1 MKIKYKNI
9 TLSAGVPFFAVC
21 AFFLAGEMRLN
32 FAYAMIFS
40 ALHETGHILALLFFG
55 RKPKNI
61 TFGFSGIRIETDS
74 SSLSY
79 KQECIVALCGPA
91 VNLVFIILFLVTG
104 ISETALIINTGLL
117 IVNMLPVKSLD
128 GGRFVYSL
136 LSVFI
141 DEKRTELIMNILA
154 IITAFIH
161 VSVMIL
167 SLVAGFVN
175 TSFVLF
181 TGFLVLVIISELIF

>member
-40 ALHETGHILALLFFG
+40 ALHETGHILALLFYG

-74 SSLSY
+74 TSLSY
-79 KQECIVALCGPA
+79 KQESIVALCGPA
-91 VNLVFIILFLVTG
+91 VNLIFIIFFLITDV
-104 ISETALIINTGLL
+104 SENALVINTGLL

-128 GGRFVYSL
+128 GGRFIHSL

-141 DEKRTELIMNILA
+141 DKKRTELIMNILA
-154 IITAFIH
+154 IITAFII
-161 VSVMIL
+161 VSVMIF
-167 SLVAGFVN
+167 SLVTGFVN
-175 TSFVLF
+175 TSFILF
-181 TGFLVLVIISELIF
+181 TVFLVLVIISELIF

>member
-1 MKIKYKNI
+1 MKKKYKNI

-40 ALHETGHILALLFFG
+40 ALHETGHILALLFYG

-74 SSLSY
+74 ASLSY
-79 KQECIVALCGPA
+79 KQECVVALCGPL
-91 VNLVFIILFLVTG
+91 VNLIFIIFFMLTD
-104 ISETALIINTGLL
+104 ISGTALIINTGLFV
-117 IVNMLPVKSLD
+117 VNMMPVKSLD

-141 DEKRTELIMNILA
+141 DEKRVMLIMNILA
-154 IITAFIH
+154 IITAFIL

-167 SLVAGFVN
+167 SLVTGFVN

-181 TGFLVLVIISELIF
+181 TVFLVLVIISELIF

>member
-40 ALHETGHILALLFFG
+40 ALHETGHILALLFYG

-74 SSLSY
+74 TSLSY

-91 VNLVFIILFLVTG
+91 VNLIFIIFFL
-104 ISETALIINTGLL
+104 ISGVWENALVINTGLL

-128 GGRFVYSL
+128 GGRFIHSL
-136 LSVFI
+136 LSVYI

-154 IITAFIH
+154 IITAFII

-167 SLVAGFVN
+167 SLVTGFVN

-181 TGFLVLVIISELIF
+181 TVFLVLVIISELIF